1 MTRIAL
7 LASTLV
13 VLVLAS
19 LSCGESPTGAQQTGL
34 ETAVVTVESADGG
47 ESHPLTVEIARTAQ
61 QRQVGLMFREE
72 LGEDAGMLFI
82 FDRLSATGFWMNNTL
97 IPLDIAYLAADGTI
111 QEIREGVPLDRTPL
125 RPEEPY
131 LYVVETNVG
140 WFESNGFG
148 VGDRVVIPP
157 EVLDG
162 PAAANRVVVPALAR
176 NAGNGLPL
184 TLASR

>member
-1 MTRIAL
+1 MI
-7 LASTLV
+7 
-13 VLVLAS
+13 
-19 LSCGESPTGAQQTGL
+19 
-34 ETAVVTVESADGG
+34 TVESADGG

-72 LGEDAGMLFI
+72 LGEDAGMLFL
-82 FDRLSATGFWMNNTL
+82 FDRLSASGFWMNNTL

-140 WFESNGFG
+140 WFEGNGFG
-148 VGDRVVIPP
+148 VGDRVVIPQ

-162 PAAANRVVVPALAR
+162 PTAANRFVVPALAR
-176 NAGNGLPL
+176 NPLDRPAVGPARFSSHNGNVFELRIRPDRNPWKPPDL
-184 TLASR
+184 HAAFAYRQR

>member
-1 MTRIAL
+1 MTRIVLLVSAL
-7 LASTLV
+7 VALM
-13 VLVLAS
+13 LAS
-19 LSCGESPTGAQQTGL
+19 LSCGESSTGAQQTGL
-34 ETAVVTVESADGG
+34 GTAVVTVESADGS
-47 ESHPLTVEIARTAQ
+47 ESHPLTVEIARTVE

-82 FDRLSATGFWMNNTL
+82 FDRLSASGFWMNNTL

-125 RPEEPY
+125 RPDEPY

-148 VGDRVVIPP
+148 VGDHVVIPR

-176 NAGNGLPL
+176 NPAEALP
-184 TLASR
+184 